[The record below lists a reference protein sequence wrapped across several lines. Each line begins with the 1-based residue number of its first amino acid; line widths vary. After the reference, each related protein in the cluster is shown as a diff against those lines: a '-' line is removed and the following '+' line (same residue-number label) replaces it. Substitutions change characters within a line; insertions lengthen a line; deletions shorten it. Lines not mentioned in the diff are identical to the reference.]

1 MKHAA
6 SEDVIVDLCVEGD
19 ISILRS
25 RTPDISTLRLKY
37 RYPRDGTPIEP
48 EKSWLKYRIKL
59 MIDRTDSSIRLKTLP
74 EKPYSP
80 GGMGSVPSKLSTTG
94 SGGTGART
102 EGLKP
107 RKLVDVPGASN
118 KGNGDLINDT
128 VAAADE
134 IQQRATPSYRAVITG
149 MAVRAGYHVPIPK
162 IDKIGGVKTDE
173 SDQRT
178 DEEIVANW
186 SGIPIYCRRWVL
198 TYDLAEPPAQG
209 AIGAPGNPELMMVG

>member
-1 MKHAA
+1 
-6 SEDVIVDLCVEGD
+6 
-19 ISILRS
+19 
-25 RTPDISTLRLKY
+25 
-37 RYPRDGTPIEP
+37 
-48 EKSWLKYRIKL
+48 
-59 MIDRTDSSIRLKTLP
+59 
-74 EKPYSP
+74 
-80 GGMGSVPSKLSTTG
+80 MGSVPSKLSTTG

-107 RKLVDVPGASN
+107 RKLVDVAGATN
-118 KGNGDLINDT
+118 KGNGDLVNDT